1 VRTKILWQ
9 RSQEPNLHFRKLRD
23 RDKLLLLEEIA
34 TADLRAIAVMI
45 HKPSIT
51 NRSAFNQKNVLYH
64 YAARYLLERVSWCCR
79 DWAAN
84 GVNGDGTAEVHF
96 SNRANLKM
104 QEFQSYLERLRFQ
117 SDNRIDWSIIK
128 PDQCQ
133 ILMPKRDLGQQ
144 IADAVASAFFFSV
157 RSLHGNVPQPD
168 YAQALH
174 QVIYKAGTKYDGLG
188 IKIWPREY
196 HQRLSQTIHWDWLRK
211 IYKFEE

>member
-1 VRTKILWQ
+1 LSSFVVYIDESGDEGFNFSNNASSEWFVVAAVITRSENDLIVTKLIERVRTKILWQ

-117 SDNRIDWSIIK
+117 SDNRID
-128 PDQCQ
+128 
-133 ILMPKRDLGQQ
+133 
-144 IADAVASAFFFSV
+144 
-157 RSLHGNVPQPD
+157 
-168 YAQALH
+168 
-174 QVIYKAGTKYDGLG
+174 
-188 IKIWPREY
+188 
-196 HQRLSQTIHWDWLRK
+196 
-211 IYKFEE
+211 